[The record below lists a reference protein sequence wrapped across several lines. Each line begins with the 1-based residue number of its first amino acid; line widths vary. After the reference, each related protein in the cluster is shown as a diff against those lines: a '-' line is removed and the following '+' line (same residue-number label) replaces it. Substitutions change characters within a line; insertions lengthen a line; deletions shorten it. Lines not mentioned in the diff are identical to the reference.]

1 MTINISVVMA
11 AYNGSAYIQQ
21 QVKSILCQLGPNDEL
36 ILVDDCSS
44 DDTLDLI
51 SGFNDLR
58 INVYS
63 NDVNMGVRNTF
74 EKAIGLATGSIIF
87 LSDQDDVWHPEK
99 VSKFSEIFNN
109 LPEVSM
115 VLSDARI
122 VDNVGSVVV
131 ESFFKRRGGFV
142 PGIVANLVKNRYLG
156 CVMAFRKNLLEQI
169 LPFPTSIPQHDMWI
183 GLVNEVY
190 GKAYYISTPL
200 IDYRRH
206 ESNASSAS
214 SNIRGSFVQIFKWR
228 WALLTSLVVRVC
240 QIGIRNV

>member
-1 MTINISVVMA
+1 MTQSISVVMA
-11 AYNGSAYIQQ
+11 TYNGALYIEQQ
-21 QVKSILCQLGPNDEL
+21 LQSILCQLQLSDEV
-36 ILVDDCSS
+36 IIVDDHSIDS
-44 DDTLDLI
+44 TIELVAKIGD
-51 SGFNDLR
+51 SR
-58 INVYS
+58 IRIYRN
-63 NDVNMGVRNTF
+63 NINMGVQKSF
-74 EKAIGLATGSIIF
+74 EKAIGLASGSIIF

-99 VSKFSEIFNN
+99 VAKFSDIFTS
-109 LPEVSM
+109 LPAVSL

-122 VDNVGSVVV
+122 VDNVGRVVI

-156 CVMAFRKNLLEQI
+156 CVMAFRKNLLEKI

-214 SNIRGSFVQIFKWR
+214 SNIRGSFVQMFKWR

>member
-1 MTINISVVMA
+1 MKISVCMATYNGA
-11 AYNGSAYIQQ
+11 AYIEQQ
-21 QVKSILCQLGPNDEL
+21 LKSILSQLQPNDEL
-36 ILVDDCSS
+36 IIIDDHSI
-44 DDTLDLI
+44 DATVDLI
-51 SGFNDLR
+51 TR
-58 INVYS
+58 IGDSRVHIYRN
-63 NDVNMGVRNTF
+63 NINMGVQKSF
-74 EKAIGLATGSIIF
+74 EKAIGLASGGIIF

-99 VSKFSEIFNN
+99 VSKFSEIFKN

-122 VDNVGSVVV
+122 VDNVGRVVV
-131 ESFFKRRGGFV
+131 ESFFKRRGGFA

-214 SNIRGSFVQIFKWR
+214 SNIRGSFVQMFKWR